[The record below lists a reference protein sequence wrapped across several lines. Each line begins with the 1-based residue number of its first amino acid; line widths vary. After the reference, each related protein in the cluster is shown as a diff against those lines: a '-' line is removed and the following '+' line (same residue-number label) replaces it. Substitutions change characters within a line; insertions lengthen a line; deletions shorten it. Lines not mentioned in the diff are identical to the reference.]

1 MVATWSA
8 IKGRAGMKGNGHGPM
23 GADVLGLR
31 WTTAVKLGN
40 EAYTGSPERVRIF
53 PVQAS
58 TISTLVFYQGAEP
71 GGKELAA
78 LAKDAGIDGARA
90 KTFVSDVLAAIRR
103 WPEFA
108 KKADVSDVSLSA
120 AFKAPC
126 SNRGAGVDA

>member
-1 MVATWSA
+1 MD
-8 IKGRAGMKGNGHGPM
+8 
-23 GADVLGLR
+23 ADVPGLR
-31 WTTAVKLGN
+31 LTTAVKPGKG
-40 EAYTGSPERVRIF
+40 AYSRSLKRVRIF

-58 TISTLVFYQGAEP
+58 TISTSVFYQGAEP